1 MSQSLSACQW
11 MAAMILVHRNGNER
25 ASAATPRCVMGR
37 RSPEKWAV
45 SSRSPAGETSR
56 IVIARVSLGH
66 VSVRWSRFSSERKGE
81 T

>member
-11 MAAMILVHRNGNER
+11 MAAMIFVHRNGNDS
-25 ASAATPRCVMGR
+25 ASARIPRCVSGR
-37 RSPEKWAV
+37 RSPWKCAV
-45 SSRSPAGETSR
+45 SSSAPAGEKSR